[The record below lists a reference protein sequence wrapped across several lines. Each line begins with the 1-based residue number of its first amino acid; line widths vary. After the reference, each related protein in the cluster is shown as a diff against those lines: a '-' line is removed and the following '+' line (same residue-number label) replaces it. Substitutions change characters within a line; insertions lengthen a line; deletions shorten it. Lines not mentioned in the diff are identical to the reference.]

1 MRNKYL
7 FLKIDGVLDTY
18 RYREILKKY
27 SQHFIDEN
35 GLLYDPKV
43 ILNLERIIEAT
54 DAKIVITSTW
64 RLYDDMKALW
74 HSWGLAGE
82 VVGVTSTYHPRW
94 GKALKRFTCILIPKQ
109 GFEVEEWLK
118 GNATE
123 PYNYAILDDKDDKD
137 YFLPHQANH
146 LVLTNPYDGLTKE
159 IADRVIEILLR

>member
-82 VVGVTSTYHPRW
+82 VVGVTSTVLKEKAI
-94 GKALKRFTCILIPKQ
+94 GKFRVHY
-109 GFEVEEWLK
+109 GHRGMEVEEWLQN
-118 GNATE
+118 NATE
-123 PYNYAILDDKDDKD
+123 PYNYAILDDGDD
-137 YFLPHQANH
+137 FLPHQANH